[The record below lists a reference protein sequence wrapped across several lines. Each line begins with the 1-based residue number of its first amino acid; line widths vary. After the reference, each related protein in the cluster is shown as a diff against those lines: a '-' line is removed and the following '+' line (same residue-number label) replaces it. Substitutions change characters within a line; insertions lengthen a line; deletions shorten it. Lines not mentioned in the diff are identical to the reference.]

1 MLEIR
6 LLGSPQVTVDSV
18 QVEVDTRKAIAMLA
32 YLTVEQS
39 ADRDTLANLFWAE
52 SSPERSRATLR
63 RTLSSLRSGIGPSW
77 IQADRNRVTVTEG
90 YACDFHEFTTEI
102 EETTHHDH
110 DPNDVCSKCIPHLA
124 TAADLYRGD
133 FLGTFSVRDAPDF
146 EDWARTVAES
156 LRLQAGDAL
165 RRLSMAHASAGD
177 YTAAIAAANRW
188 IKLDELHEP
197 AHRMLM
203 LLRAWDGDRAGSIQ
217 AYRDCVAVLDRELGV
232 APLEE
237 TTELHEA
244 ILDEDLPPAPGLRR
258 PVRTHPAPRRP
269 LPSEMIG
276 RTEEAQTIRDVIA
289 TIEPPG
295 RLLVIS
301 GASWMGKTRL
311 IEHIVDVAAEL
322 DVAPVSGRAFR
333 PESMLPYGV
342 ATQLL
347 ESILKITGDSDLPVP
362 DWVLAELARLNPKLA
377 PIANDGETA
386 DLGQL
391 RLREAFLELVEAAA
405 EDRPIIITI
414 DDAQWMDSASATLVS
429 YVQRRS
435 QRLRTLHVVS
445 TRDVESLHPAMRES
459 AEEADHTIAL
469 QPLTPADLTA
479 QHPDI
484 DTVAIIRATGGI
496 PLLVKQALDSK
507 AVTPDAES
515 VAKFM
520 ESRRRRLSDLAD
532 QVMAAAAVLDGMCD
546 AQLLRDTSGRTED
559 EIVDAVE
566 ELVTAGLLREHP
578 DGKLGFTLEA
588 LEAATYEST
597 SLIRRRLLHKRA
609 ADALQARPR
618 SQTDAILATAA
629 AEHLRDAGSDE
640 AAEWYLL
647 AGDLSRAVFAHDEA
661 VSAYETAIALGHSDH
676 GGIRLALG
684 ELAIERGDYE
694 TAIRELRSA
703 ASQST
708 DATLAIVE
716 HRTGSLH
723 RVLGRFDLAEESFI
737 RAEPDHPN
745 PSELYADWALLRYRL
760 GDSADAMTM
769 ANRALEAADES
780 DDRNR
785 ARGLNILGVVTPDT
799 DEAMVQIDKALE
811 LAGSVEPA
819 RMAALNN
826 KAHLLGG
833 QGDIDAAAVLVNE
846 AIEIASKAGYRHQE
860 AALLNHLADLHH
872 QSGRESEAQQ
882 ALKEA
887 VTIFADI
894 DSGEWQ
900 PEVWLLRQW

>member
-6 LLGSPQVTVDSV
+6 LLGSPQVTVDTV
-18 QVEVDTRKAIAMLA
+18 PVEVDTRKAIAMLA
-32 YLTVEQS
+32 YLAVEQS
-39 ADRDTLANLFWAE
+39 ADREALASLFWAE

-63 RTLSSLRSGIGPSW
+63 RTLSSLRGGIGADW
-77 IQADRNRVTVTEG
+77 IRADRNRVTIAEG
-90 YACDFHEFTTEI
+90 FVCDVHRFTTEI

-110 DPNDVCSKCIPHLA
+110 DPSDVCSRCIPHLA
-124 TAADLYRGD
+124 MAADLYRGD
-133 FLGTFSVRDAPDF
+133 FLGAFSVRDAPDF
-146 EDWARTVAES
+146 ENWARTVAES

-165 RRLSMAHASAGD
+165 RRLAMAHASSGD
-177 YTAAIAAANRW
+177 YTAAVVAAARW

-197 AHRMLM
+197 AHRLLM

-237 TTELHEA
+237 TTELYEA

-258 PVRTHPAPRRP
+258 PVRTHHVAVAPP
-269 LPSEMIG
+269 PSAIIG
-276 RTEEAQTIRDVIA
+276 RDEEARAVRDVIA
-289 TIEPPG
+289 TIEAPG
-295 RLLVIS
+295 RLLVVS

-322 DVAPVSGRAFR
+322 GVATVSGRAFR

-347 ESILKITGDSDLPVP
+347 EAILADWDDSDLPVAE
-362 DWVLAELARLNPKLA
+362 WVLAELARLSPKLA
-377 PIANDGETA
+377 PVANSNETA

-391 RLREAFLELVEAAA
+391 RLREAFGELVGAAA
-405 EDRPIIITI
+405 DDRPIVVTI
-414 DDAQWMDSASATLVS
+414 DDAQWMDSASATLIS

-435 QRLRTLHVVS
+435 QQLRMLLVVS
-445 TRDVESLHPAMRES
+445 TRDVESLHPAMREV
-459 AEEADHTIAL
+459 AEEADHSIAL
-469 QPLTPADLTA
+469 GPLTASDLSA
-479 QHPDI
+479 QPPDI
-484 DTVAIIRATGGI
+484 DTTAIITATGGI
-496 PLLVKQALDSK
+496 PLLVKQALESN
-507 AVTPDAES
+507 AVTPDAAS
-515 VAKFM
+515 VAKYM

-559 EIVDAVE
+559 EVVDAVE
-566 ELVTAGLLREHP
+566 ELVSAGLLREYS

-597 SLIRRRLLHKRA
+597 SLIRRRLLHRRA
-609 ADALQARPR
+609 ADALQAKPR
-618 SQTDAILATAA
+618 SRTDAILATAA

-647 AGDLSRAVFAHDEA
+647 AGDLSRGVFAHDEA
-661 VSAYETAIALGHSDH
+661 VTAYETAIALGHSDH

-684 ELAIERGDYE
+684 ELAMARGDYE
-694 TAIRELRSA
+694 TAMRELRA
-703 ASQST
+703 AVSQST
-708 DATLAIVE
+708 GATLATVE
-716 HRTGSLH
+716 HRTGNLH
-723 RVLGRFDLAEESFI
+723 RMLGRFDLAEESFV
-737 RAEPDHPN
+737 RAEQEHPN
-745 PSELYADWALLRYRL
+745 PSELYADWALLRHRL
-760 GDSADAMTM
+760 GDAEEAITM
-769 ANRALEAADES
+769 ANRALQVAEET

-785 ARGLNILGVVTPDT
+785 ARGLNILGVVTPDSDAAMAHI
-799 DEAMVQIDKALE
+799 DEALE

-833 QGDIDAAAVLVNE
+833 EGHSDAAAELVNE
-846 AIEIASKAGYRHQE
+846 AIEIAAKAGYRHQE

-872 QSGRESEAQQ
+872 QSGRESDAQA
-882 ALKEA
+882 ALREA